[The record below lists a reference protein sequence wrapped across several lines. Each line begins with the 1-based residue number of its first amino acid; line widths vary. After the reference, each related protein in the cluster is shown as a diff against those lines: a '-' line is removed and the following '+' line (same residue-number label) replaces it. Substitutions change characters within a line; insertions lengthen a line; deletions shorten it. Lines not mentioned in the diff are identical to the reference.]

1 MKINTSRF
9 GEIEINEDLI
19 FNFIEP
25 ILGYDSLQKYVL
37 VDNQPDSP
45 FKWLQ
50 SMENGDVAFPVTFPT
65 YFGIDY
71 QFVIPEDKSKK
82 LELTGADNLIT
93 FNIVCIPQG
102 KPEESTINLAGPI
115 VVNAENKNGMQ
126 LVLTNTKYT
135 VKHKLFDEKVLKQQ
149 KQKKSKEL
157 SEEKEETKK
166 GN

>member
-1 MKINTSRF
+1 MKITTSRF
-9 GEIEINEDLI
+9 GEIEINEDLV

-25 ILGYDSLQKYVL
+25 ILGYDHLKSFTL

-50 SMENGDVAFPVTFPT
+50 SLENGDVAFPITFPSF
-65 YFGIDY
+65 FGIDY
-71 QFVIPEDKSKK
+71 QFVIPEDKSNK
-82 LELTGADNLIT
+82 LEIKGPENLIT

-102 KPEESTINLAGPI
+102 KAQDTTVNLAGPI
-115 VVNAENKNGMQ
+115 VINAENKNAIQ

-135 VKHKLFDEKVLKQQ
+135 VKHRLFDENVLKNQQ
-149 KQKKSKEL
+149 EKL
-157 SEEKEETKK
+157 DKEESKQ